1 MLYVNHINI
10 FGRED
15 MKTAIRRMAA
25 FLMVLFVCLPCLA
38 DTPESSH
45 LTFQPVSDSVIS
57 LAGMKAARPDTL
69 LLGEKFY
76 VCYLQLSPHRTF
88 RLLVLDNKLTL
99 LGTTNLFSG
108 ENQPTDIRICT
119 GPGHSFSYAFETTR
133 FRKEIPN
140 HLNIAQYKLTEP
152 LPTLAASK
160 TDIATAMPIVIPDSL
175 PRRGDDLLDDP
186 TPFVYRNRFY
196 VITRKWESAILKVR
210 AFSSDFNHC
219 ESYNL
224 DLGKATA
231 GLFLSVN
238 SLVEIEGKLYLISG
252 VYNGPPID
260 RRFFSYIDAIE
271 VDESLTQTG
280 RSITLSRTGEY
291 DGNVACARYHEG
303 ILFVGYDVLSIVR
316 QSEHKGMI
324 KAFDTSNG
332 FMELGSVQINEGPMV
347 DNHFTF
353 EVLGRKLYVF
363 YQTPDEKLRC
373 KVILWDNGARG

>member
-1 MLYVNHINI
+1 
-10 FGRED
+10 
-15 MKTAIRRMAA
+15 MKNAIRRMAA
-25 FLMVLFVCLPCLA
+25 FLMVSVVCLPCLA
-38 DTPESSH
+38 DTVELSH
-45 LTFQPVSDSVIS
+45 LTFQPVSDCVIS
-57 LAGMKAARPDTL
+57 PARTKAARPDTL
-69 LLGEKFY
+69 CLGGKFY
-76 VCYLQLSPHRTF
+76 VCYLQLLPHRTF
-88 RLLVLDNKLTL
+88 RLLVLDNSLTL
-99 LGTTNLFSG
+99 LGAMNLFSG
-108 ENQPTDIRICT
+108 ENQSTDIRICA

-133 FRKEIPN
+133 FRKGTPN
-140 HLNIAQYKLTEP
+140 HLNIAQYKLTEL
-152 LPTLAASK
+152 LPTLAASE
-160 TDIATAMPIVIPDSL
+160 TEIATAMPVVIPDSL
-175 PRRGDDLLDDP
+175 PRQGDDLLDDP
-186 TPFVYRNRFY
+186 TPFVYRNHFY

-210 AFSSDFNHC
+210 AFSSDFNHD
-219 ESYNL
+219 ESYAL
-224 DLGKATA
+224 DFGKAIP

-260 RRFFSYIDAIE
+260 QRFFSYIAAIE

-291 DGNVACARYHEG
+291 EGYVACARYHEG
-303 ILFVGYDVLSIVR
+303 ILFVGYDVLSIIE

-332 FMELGSVQINEGPMV
+332 FRELGSVQINESPMV

-373 KVILWDNGARG
+373 KVILWGNGAGG